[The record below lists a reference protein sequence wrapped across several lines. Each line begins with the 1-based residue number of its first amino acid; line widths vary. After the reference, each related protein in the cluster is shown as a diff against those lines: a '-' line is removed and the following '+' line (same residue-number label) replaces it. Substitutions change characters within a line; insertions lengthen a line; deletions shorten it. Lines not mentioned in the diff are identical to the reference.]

1 LEVIDAASDAS
12 EIINQAI
19 VAAWKYLID
28 TDVWKHRYQSLM
40 DLQVAVQWQ
49 DSVKP
54 ILDKAHA
61 LSNRQAGA
69 YATIY
74 DNWETTPLQA
84 FPSNIRPP
92 NVSTPMA
99 RELARFSS
107 ICPKDEAMRLIRKH
121 LKLRLAEPGRRLTP
135 TVMTNDVRQAYE
147 DFNPPYREP
156 ESSSNVPV
164 NQLSRHRVETIPP
177 SPQHNPS
184 QPSVAV
190 AVPTPSGTQD
200 RSNVA
205 LVIPFTAPRPRQI
218 ISMVLVNDQADFPRE
233 QYMSPTAQYTHPTP
247 QYMSPTPMQDDG
259 NSQHIFPLN

>member
-1 LEVIDAASDAS
+1 
-12 EIINQAI
+12 
-19 VAAWKYLID
+19 
-28 TDVWKHRYQSLM
+28 M

-121 LKLRLAEPGRRLTP
+121 IKLRLTELGRRLTP
-135 TVMTNDVRQAYE
+135 TVMTNDIRQAYE

-156 ESSSNVPV
+156 ES
-164 NQLSRHRVETIPP
+164 QR
-177 SPQHNPS
+177 NPS
-184 QPSVAV
+184 QPSAAV
-190 AVPTPSGTQD
+190 AVHTPSGPQD
-200 RSNVA
+200 HSNVA
-205 LVIPFTAPRPRQI
+205 LVIPFTAPHPRQI
-218 ISMVLVNDQADFPRE
+218 ISMVLVNERADFPRE
-233 QYMSPTAQYTHPTP
+233 QYMSPTPQYTHPTP
-247 QYMSPTPMQDDG
+247 QYMSPTPMQHIQDDG
-259 NSQHIFPLN
+259 NSQHIFPIN